1 MLNIKVFVCNS
12 YEENTMIV
20 NKTGSKEAII
30 IDPGCTPGKETDKII
45 SYIESNELTPVAIL
59 LTHAHSD
66 HTIGAATLQNKY
78 NIPIYM
84 NHRERPSF
92 SFKSTDIKD
101 GQILRLA
108 GIELEVISTPGHTPG
123 GVCYLD
129 RKDKILFSGDTLFA
143 GTIGRSDLEGGDYD
157 KLIVS
162 VMEKLMGLD
171 SDITV
176 LPGHYGST
184 TIGEERTS
192 NPFLQPFNE
201 PEEEVDEK
209 DITPIT
215 ISR

>member
-12 YEENTMIV
+12 YEENTMII
-20 NKTGSKEAII
+20 NKSDSKDAII
-30 IDPGCTPGKETDKII
+30 IDPGCTPGKETNNIVN
-45 SYIESNELTPVAIL
+45 YIENNKLNPVAIL
-59 LTHAHSD
+59 LTHAHPD
-66 HTIGAATLQNKY
+66 HTIGAAALQNEFG
-78 NIPIYM
+78 IPIYM
-84 NHRERPSF
+84 DHREKPVF
-92 SFKSTDIKD
+92 SFTSTDIKD

-108 GIELEVISTPGHTPG
+108 GINLEVISTPGHTPG

-129 RKDKILFSGDTLFA
+129 KEDKILFSGDTLFA

-171 SDITV
+171 SDVAV

>member
-1 MLNIKVFVCNS
+1 
-12 YEENTMIV
+12 
-20 NKTGSKEAII
+20 
-30 IDPGCTPGKETDKII
+30 
-45 SYIESNELTPVAIL
+45 
-59 LTHAHSD
+59 
-66 HTIGAATLQNKY
+66 
-78 NIPIYM
+78 M
-84 NHRERPSF
+84 NHRERTSF
-92 SFKSTDIKD
+92 AVKSTDIRD

-176 LPGHYGST
+176 LPGHEGST